1 MNSAPASPAL
11 PTISSGATLQT
22 SECVRLRI
30 RGLGP
35 LFNFKN
41 SKKRTRNGLITDPA
55 LKKRMAAIQASFVSQ
70 LNSLLRTG
78 DDAIPTAARRLSLMR
93 SLPHDDCWT
102 VIPDLRITSHLCAPE
117 DEGAE
122 ITIERINP

>member
-1 MNSAPASPAL
+1 MTNSPPSPQSMDTPSPGPL
-11 PTISSGATLQT
+11 
-22 SECVRLRI
+22 VLRI

-41 SKKRTRNGLITDPA
+41 SKMRTRNGLITKPE
-55 LKKRMAAIQASFVSQ
+55 LKRRMDAIQASFVSQ
-70 LNSLLRTG
+70 LNSHLPISG
-78 DDAIPTAARRLSLMR
+78 DAILTAAVRRSLTR

-102 VIPDLRITSHLCAPE
+102 VIPDLRITSEPCAPE

-122 ITIERINP
+122 ITIERIEP